1 MKHLKL
7 FETFDEIL
15 EIIDD
20 SYNDY
25 ISIVDTKSKE
35 VMARHIKRT
44 AVGFIKNRISSLS
57 DWLDKF
63 KDEEIVMK
71 EFAPLIFDND
81 IKKYNL

>member
-1 MKHLKL
+1 MKHIKL

-35 VMARHIKRT
+35 VMARYIKRT
-44 AVGFIKNRISSLS
+44 AMGFIKNRNSSLS
-57 DWLDKF
+57 DWVDKF
-63 KDEEIVMK
+63 KDEELVMK
-71 EFAPLIFDND
+71 ELEPLIFDEN